1 MSESA
6 RRRCAEHEPTLSETH
21 AHAELNF
28 LPHATRQRNPRTIE
42 GHEFSARNLA
52 AALAAIRQTARSRA
66 FATRKLSPSSGYP
79 AKSSGRK
86 PVAEASFAP
95 RPSISLA
102 IRKKIDWPDS
112 VN

>member
-28 LPHATRQRNPRTIE
+28 LPHATRQRNPRTIK
-42 GHEFSARNLA
+42 GHDFSDRNFA
-52 AALAAIRQTARSRA
+52 AALAAVLQTARNRA
-66 FATRKLSPSSGYP
+66 FATRKLPPSPGYL

-86 PVAEASFAP
+86 PVAKASFAP
-95 RPSISLA
+95 QPSISLA
-102 IRKKIDWPDS
+102 IRKK
-112 VN
+112 NRLARFC